1 MERGAR
7 YSATMPR
14 CSDEHEKSFKSDR
27 KYCPSAKSGFRW
39 PWAGLALDLE
49 EAVVNPRGSVFQP
62 ELIEL
67 MKTVLEDAAA
77 TLPEAKCTSA
87 VKAAMASQI
96 LSCAA
101 KGERNP
107 SVLKSVAL
115 SAPVDLF
122 HPSHEMSVARQAV

>member
-1 MERGAR
+1 
-7 YSATMPR
+7 
-14 CSDEHEKSFKSDR
+14 
-27 KYCPSAKSGFRW
+27 
-39 PWAGLALDLE
+39 LDLK
-49 EAVVNPRGSVFQP
+49 EAAVIPRGSVFPP

-77 TLPEAKCTSA
+77 SLPEAKCTSA
-87 VKAAMASQI
+87 TKAAMASQI

-115 SAPVDLF
+115 SAVVEIP
-122 HPSHEMSVARQAV
+122 HPSHEMTAARQAV